1 MGSTLTPSRSST
13 AITNHSHVCGINF
26 DIGISS
32 SFSIE
37 SFPRM
42 WDQPFLKIRQNEIFR
57 IIPTYVGSTTGR
69 AALRLRVANH
79 SHVCGI
85 NPCRPY
91 WCSVPRESFPRMWD
105 QRSKELLIYICGRI
119 IPTYVGSTSAG
130 YIEKYAAANHSHVCG
145 INASTIT
152 DLSP

>member
-79 SHVCGI
+79 SHVCGS

-105 QRSKELLIYICGRI
+105 QHQPCPRLLLVERI
-119 IPTYVGSTSAG
+119 IPTYVGSTTRHTDGGSV
-130 YIEKYAAANHSHVCG
+130 ETNHSHVCG
-145 INASTIT
+145 INGTML
-152 DLSP
+152 DR